1 MYRNECG
8 NSKVIATLVTISGW
22 WKTTWKGLL
31 IKSFNTPKKRVSVF
45 GRFRKGIEALTEFSE
60 KMHFLMSY
68 KKASIRRRP
77 WTILFFNIL
86 SQILNSLKIWNL
98 LDKTGYMVAT
108 ITVEVKTE
116 LSFILQA
123 WTGQLRLMLKC
134 WSRPA
139 EIYSAND
146 GYSQQKLQGCFQDM
160 TFPRW
165 EKMALGPGFRP
176 VVERLQNW

>member
-1 MYRNECG
+1 M
-8 NSKVIATLVTISGW
+8 
-22 WKTTWKGLL
+22 
-31 IKSFNTPKKRVSVF
+31 SVF

-134 WSRPA
+134 
-139 EIYSAND
+139 
-146 GYSQQKLQGCFQDM
+146 
-160 TFPRW
+160 
-165 EKMALGPGFRP
+165 
-176 VVERLQNW
+176 